1 MLSDMAQ
8 PSTAILALLARGD
21 RWITGVSH
29 NNAHIL
35 TPRADKPFVLAPGV
49 ILATRI
55 ELALFIIDAVSLAL
69 FLDSRV
75 VACED
80 GAY

>member
-35 TPRADKPFVLAPGV
+35 TPRADKPFVLTPGV
-49 ILATRI
+49 SLATRI

>member
-1 MLSDMAQ
+1 MAQ
-8 PSTAILALLARGD
+8 PSTSILALLARGD
-21 RWITGVSH
+21 RWIAGASH

-49 ILATRI
+49 SLATRI
-55 ELALFIIDAVSLAL
+55 DLTLFIIDAVSLAL